1 MIVIPVPA
9 DLSSAAP
16 RVSFQKNDIG
26 AILQER
32 QSYQTQIKRRAASLF
47 CCSKHFSSFAD
58 CINDNGEEDY
68 SCSRRD
74 IEIIGNEQ
82 PAQTA
87 KVAYAN
93 GQPNDAVEPV

>member
-1 MIVIPVPA
+1 MEKKII
-9 DLSSAAP
+9 AAP
-16 RVSFQKNDIG
+16 
-26 AILQER
+26 
-32 QSYQTQIKRRAASLF
+32 
-47 CCSKHFSSFAD
+47 
-58 CINDNGEEDY
+58 
-68 SCSRRD
+68 RRD

>member
-1 MIVIPVPA
+1 MILGQSYRKFKVIRHKSKEGQH
-9 DLSSAAP
+9 LYFAAP
-16 RVSFQKNDIG
+16 N
-26 AILQER
+26 
-32 QSYQTQIKRRAASLF
+32 T
-47 CCSKHFSSFAD
+47 FSSFAD